1 MKDQAYHPEPFARRH
16 SEGAKRP
23 ENLAQGKFHEGSGDS
38 SPLAQNDIWEASKEE
53 GAFLPQR
60 AFAGLVPPYS
70 NLQQSKTVILPV
82 PYDGTSEW
90 RGGSRHGPQ
99 AIIDASQY
107 LELYDLELD
116 REIYKVGICTLP
128 QVEPLMSS
136 PQDMIERVYQV
147 IKGLIQKEKFVVMLG
162 GEHSLSLGA
171 VRAFKETLPRL
182 SVLQLD
188 AHADLRD
195 EYLGTKYGQ
204 ACVMRRIFELC
215 AIVQVGVRS
224 LSWEEK
230 QFLTQNKLMPFYM
243 SGSASNKASIDQ
255 IVASL
260 SEDVYVTI
268 DVDVLDPSIM
278 SAVGTPEPDGMQW
291 RQVLD
296 IIESVALHKHVVG
309 FDLVEFCPGEGP
321 SSCAFL
327 LAKLA
332 YKLIGC
338 AVPQEGG

>member
-1 MKDQAYHPEPFARRH
+1 MNDRDCNHEPFT
-16 SEGAKRP
+16 SW
-23 ENLAQGKFHEGSGDS
+23 HEGT
-38 SPLAQNDIWEASKEE
+38 
-53 GAFLPQR
+53 FLPHR
-60 AFAGLVPPYS
+60 GFAGLEPPYS
-70 NLQQSKTVILPV
+70 NLQQAKTVILPV
-82 PYDGTSEW
+82 PYDSTSEW

-116 REIYKVGICTLP
+116 CEIYKKAGICTLP
-128 QVEPLMSS
+128 EIEPVLSS
-136 PQDMIERVYQV
+136 PQDMIDRVYQV
-147 IKGLIQKEKFVVMLG
+147 IKDLIQKEKFVVLLG

-171 VRAFKETLPRL
+171 VRAFKESFPGL

-195 EYLGTKYGQ
+195 EYLGTKYSQ

-215 AIVQVGVRS
+215 PISQVGVRS
-224 LSWEEK
+224 LSWGEK
-230 QFLTQNKLMPFYM
+230 QFLTRNKLMPFYM
-243 SGSASNKASIDQ
+243 SDLASNTASIDK
-255 IVASL
+255 IVDSL

-278 SAVGTPEPDGMQW
+278 PAVGTPEPDGMSW

-296 IIESVALHKHVVG
+296 IIELVALHKHVVG
-309 FDLVEFCPGEGP
+309 FDLMEFCPGEGP
-321 SSCAFL
+321 GSCAFL

-338 AVPQEGG
+338 TVPQEGR

>member
-1 MKDQAYHPEPFARRH
+1 MNDRDRHPESSA
-16 SEGAKRP
+16 SWYEGT
-23 ENLAQGKFHEGSGDS
+23 
-38 SPLAQNDIWEASKEE
+38 
-53 GAFLPQR
+53 FLPHR
-60 AFAGLVPPYS
+60 VFAGLTPPYS
-70 NLQQSKTVILPV
+70 NLQQAKAIILPV
-82 PYDGTSEW
+82 PYDSTSEW

-116 REIYKVGICTLP
+116 REIYEVGICTLP
-128 QVEPLMSS
+128 EVEPVLSG
-136 PQDMIERVYQV
+136 PQEMIDRVYQV
-147 IKGLIQKEKFVVMLG
+147 VKGLIQEEKFVVLLG

-171 VRAFKETLPRL
+171 VRAFKEAFPGL

-195 EYLGTKYGQ
+195 AYLGTKYGQ

-215 AIVQVGVRS
+215 PISQVGVRS

-230 QFLTQNKLMPFYM
+230 QFLTQNKLTPIYM
-243 SGSASNKASIDQ
+243 SNLASNTASIDP
-255 IVASL
+255 IVDSL

-278 SAVGTPEPDGMQW
+278 PAVGTPEPDGMSW

-296 IIESVALHKHVVG
+296 IIEAVALHKHVVG
-309 FDLVEFCPGEGP
+309 FDLMEFCPGEGP
-321 SSCAFL
+321 GSCAFL

-338 AVPQEGG
+338 TVLQEER

>member
-1 MKDQAYHPEPFARRH
+1 MNDRDFNPEPFASWH
-16 SEGAKRP
+16 E
-23 ENLAQGKFHEGSGDS
+23 GKF
-38 SPLAQNDIWEASKEE
+38 
-53 GAFLPQR
+53 LPPR
-60 AFAGLVPPYS
+60 TFAGLTPPYS
-70 NLQQSKTVILPV
+70 DLQQARTVILPV
-82 PYDGTSEW
+82 PYDSTSEW

-99 AIIDASQY
+99 SIIDASQY

-116 REIYKVGICTLP
+116 REVYKVGISTLP
-128 QVEPLMSS
+128 EVEPLLSS
-136 PQDMIERVYQV
+136 PQDMIDRVYQV

-171 VRAFKETLPRL
+171 VRAFKEAFPGL

-195 EYLGTKYGQ
+195 EYLGTKYSQ
-204 ACVMRRIFELC
+204 ACVMRRICELC
-215 AIVQVGVRS
+215 PISQVGVRS

-230 QFLTQNKLMPFYM
+230 QFLTQNKLTPFYM
-243 SGSASNKASIDQ
+243 SDLASNAASVDQ
-255 IVASL
+255 IVDSL
-260 SEDVYVTI
+260 SEEVYITI

-278 SAVGTPEPDGMQW
+278 PAVGTPEPDGMSW

-309 FDLVEFCPGEGP
+309 FDLMEFCPGEGP
-321 SSCAFL
+321 GSCAYL

-338 AVPQEGG
+338 AVPPEG

>member
-1 MKDQAYHPEPFARRH
+1 MNDHDCHPESFAGW
-16 SEGAKRP
+16 SEGT
-23 ENLAQGKFHEGSGDS
+23 
-38 SPLAQNDIWEASKEE
+38 
-53 GAFLPQR
+53 FLPHEV
-60 AFAGLVPPYS
+60 FAGLEPPYS
-70 NLQQSKTVILPV
+70 SLRGSKVVILPV

-90 RGGSRHGPQ
+90 RSGSRRGPQ

-116 REIYKVGICTLP
+116 REIYKVGISTLP
-128 QVEPLMSS
+128 KVEPLLSS
-136 PQDMIERVYQV
+136 PQDMIDRVYKV
-147 IKGLIQKEKFVVMLG
+147 VKDLIQKEKFVVLLG

-171 VRAFKETLPRL
+171 VRAFTEAFPRL

-215 AIVQVGVRS
+215 PISQVGIRS

-230 QFLTQNKLMPFYM
+230 QFLAKNKLKPVYM
-243 SGSASNKASIDQ
+243 SDLGSKTASIAH
-255 IVASL
+255 IVDSL

-268 DVDVLDPSIM
+268 DVDVLDPSVM
-278 SAVGTPEPDGMQW
+278 PAVGTPEPDGMSW
-291 RQVLD
+291 RQILD
-296 IIESVALHKHVVG
+296 ITESVAHHKHVVG
-309 FDLVEFCPGEGP
+309 FDLMEFCPSEGP
-321 SSCAFL
+321 GSCAFL

-338 AVPQEGG
+338 AVPKEGQ

>member
-1 MKDQAYHPEPFARRH
+1 MNDRDCNPEPFASWH
-16 SEGAKRP
+16 K
-23 ENLAQGKFHEGSGDS
+23 GKF
-38 SPLAQNDIWEASKEE
+38 
-53 GAFLPQR
+53 LPPR
-60 AFAGLVPPYS
+60 VFAGLEPPYS
-70 NLQQSKTVILPV
+70 NLQQARTVILPV
-82 PYDGTSEW
+82 PYDSTSEW

-128 QVEPLMSS
+128 EVEPLLSS
-136 PQDMIERVYQV
+136 PQDMIDRVYQV
-147 IKGLIQKEKFVVMLG
+147 IKGLIQNEKFVVLLG

-171 VRAFKETLPRL
+171 VRAFKEAFPAL

-215 AIVQVGVRS
+215 PVSQVGVRS
-224 LSWEEK
+224 LSREEK
-230 QFLTQNKLMPFYM
+230 QFLTQNKLVPFYM
-243 SGSASNKASIDQ
+243 SDLASNTASVDQ
-255 IVASL
+255 IVDSL
-260 SEDVYVTI
+260 SEDVYVTL

-278 SAVGTPEPDGMQW
+278 PAVGTPEPDGMSW

-321 SSCAFL
+321 GSCAYL

-338 AVPQEGG
+338 AVPQEGR

>member
-1 MKDQAYHPEPFARRH
+1 MNDRDCHPGPFA
-16 SEGAKRP
+16 GW
-23 ENLAQGKFHEGSGDS
+23 HEGT
-38 SPLAQNDIWEASKEE
+38 
-53 GAFLPQR
+53 FLPHEV
-60 AFAGLVPPYS
+60 FAGLEPPYS
-70 NLQQSKTVILPV
+70 NLQEAKTVIVPV
-82 PYDGTSEW
+82 PYDSTSEW
-90 RGGSRHGPQ
+90 RSGSRRGPQ

-116 REIYKVGICTLP
+116 REIYEIGISTLP
-128 QVEPLMSS
+128 RIEPLLSS
-136 PQDMIERVYQV
+136 PQDMIDRVCKV
-147 IKGLIQKEKFVVMLG
+147 VEGLIQKEKFVVLLG

-171 VRAFKETLPRL
+171 VRAFKEAFPRL

-215 AIVQVGVRS
+215 PISQVGVRS

-230 QFLTQNKLMPFYM
+230 QFLSQTKLTPFYM
-243 SGSASNKASIDQ
+243 SNLASSAASIDK
-255 IVASL
+255 IVDSL

-278 SAVGTPEPDGMQW
+278 PAVGTPEPDGMSW
-291 RQVLD
+291 RQILD
-296 IIESVALHKHVVG
+296 IVEPVALHKHVVG
-309 FDLVEFCPGEGP
+309 FDLMEFCPAEGP

-338 AVPQEGG
+338 ACHKNDDEG

>member
-1 MKDQAYHPEPFARRH
+1 MNNRDHHPESFT
-16 SEGAKRP
+16 SWYEGT
-23 ENLAQGKFHEGSGDS
+23 
-38 SPLAQNDIWEASKEE
+38 
-53 GAFLPQR
+53 FLPHR
-60 AFAGLVPPYS
+60 VFAGLTPPYS
-70 NLQQSKTVILPV
+70 NLQQAKIVILPV
-82 PYDGTSEW
+82 PYDSTSEW

-128 QVEPLMSS
+128 EVEPLLSN
-136 PQDMIERVYQV
+136 PQDMIDRVYQV
-147 IKGLIQKEKFVVMLG
+147 IKGLIQEEKFVVLLG

-171 VRAFKETLPRL
+171 VRAFEEAFPRL

-195 EYLGTKYGQ
+195 AYLGTKYSQ

-215 AIVQVGVRS
+215 PISQVGVRS

-230 QFLTQNKLMPFYM
+230 QFLTQNKLKPIYM
-243 SGSASNKASIDQ
+243 SDLALNKASIDQ
-255 IVASL
+255 IVDSL
-260 SEDVYVTI
+260 SEDVYITI
-268 DVDVLDPSIM
+268 DVDVLDPSVM
-278 SAVGTPEPDGMQW
+278 PAVGTPEPDGMSW
-291 RQVLD
+291 RQILD
-296 IIESVALHKHVVG
+296 IIESVALHRHVVG
-309 FDLVEFCPGEGP
+309 FDLMEFCPGEGP
-321 SSCAFL
+321 GSCAFL

-338 AVPQEGG
+338 TVPQEGR

>member
-1 MKDQAYHPEPFARRH
+1 MNDRDCHPEPFA
-16 SEGAKRP
+16 SWQEG
-23 ENLAQGKFHEGSGDS
+23 
-38 SPLAQNDIWEASKEE
+38 I
-53 GAFLPQR
+53 FLPHR
-60 AFAGLVPPYS
+60 VFAGLAPPYS
-70 NLQQSKTVILPV
+70 NLQQAKTVILPV
-82 PYDGTSEW
+82 PYDSTSEW
-90 RGGSRHGPQ
+90 RGGSRYGPQ
-99 AIIDASQY
+99 AIINASQY

-128 QVEPLMSS
+128 EVEPILSS
-136 PQDMIERVYQV
+136 PQDMIDRVYQV
-147 IKGLIQKEKFVVMLG
+147 IKGLIQKEKFVVLLG

-171 VRAFKETLPRL
+171 VRAFKEAFPRL

-195 EYLGTKYGQ
+195 EYLGTKYSQ

-215 AIVQVGVRS
+215 PISQVGVRS

-230 QFLTQNKLMPFYM
+230 QFLTQNKNCSSLHFFPFYM
-243 SGSASNKASIDQ
+243 SDLASDTASIDQ
-255 IVASL
+255 IVDSL

-278 SAVGTPEPDGMQW
+278 PAVGTPEPDGMSW
-291 RQVLD
+291 RRVLD
-296 IIESVALHKHVVG
+296 IIEPVALHKHVVG
-309 FDLVEFCPGEGP
+309 FDLMEFCPGEGP
-321 SSCAFL
+321 GACAFL

-338 AVPQEGG
+338 AVPQEGR

>member
-1 MKDQAYHPEPFARRH
+1 MNDRDRYPESFT
-16 SEGAKRP
+16 SWYEGT
-23 ENLAQGKFHEGSGDS
+23 
-38 SPLAQNDIWEASKEE
+38 
-53 GAFLPQR
+53 FLPHR
-60 AFAGLVPPYS
+60 VFAGLTPSYS
-70 NLQQSKTVILPV
+70 NLQQAKTIILPV
-82 PYDGTSEW
+82 PYDSTGEW

-128 QVEPLMSS
+128 EVEPLLSK
-136 PQDMIERVYQV
+136 PQDMIDRVYQV
-147 IKGLIQKEKFVVMLG
+147 IKGLIQEEKFVVLLG

-171 VRAFKETLPRL
+171 VRAFKEAFPRL

-195 EYLGTKYGQ
+195 AYLGTKYSQ

-215 AIVQVGVRS
+215 PISQVGVRS

-230 QFLTQNKLMPFYM
+230 QFLTQNKLTPIYM
-243 SGSASNKASIDQ
+243 SDLALNKASIDR
-255 IVASL
+255 IVDSL

-278 SAVGTPEPDGMQW
+278 PAVGTPEPDGMSW
-291 RQVLD
+291 RQILD

-309 FDLVEFCPGEGP
+309 CDLMEFCPGEGP
-321 SSCAFL
+321 GSCAFL
-327 LAKLA
+327 LAKLT

-338 AVPQEGG
+338 TVPQEK

>member
-1 MKDQAYHPEPFARRH
+1 MNDRDCHPEPSACW
-16 SEGAKRP
+16 
-23 ENLAQGKFHEGSGDS
+23 HEGT
-38 SPLAQNDIWEASKEE
+38 
-53 GAFLPQR
+53 FLPHEV
-60 AFAGLVPPYS
+60 FAGLEPPYS
-70 NLQQSKTVILPV
+70 NLQQAKTVILPV
-82 PYDGTSEW
+82 PYDSTSEW
-90 RGGSRHGPQ
+90 RSGSRHGPQ

-116 REIYKVGICTLP
+116 REIYKVGISTLP
-128 QVEPLMSS
+128 HVEPLLSS
-136 PQDMIERVYQV
+136 PQDMIDRVYQV
-147 IKGLIQKEKFVVMLG
+147 IKGLIQKEKFVVLLG

-171 VRAFKETLPRL
+171 VRAFKEAFPGL

-195 EYLGTKYGQ
+195 EYLGTKYSQ

-215 AIVQVGVRS
+215 PISQVGVRS

-230 QFLTQNKLMPFYM
+230 QFLTQNKLTPFYM
-243 SGSASNKASIDQ
+243 SDLASGTASIDQ
-255 IVASL
+255 IVDSL

-278 SAVGTPEPDGMQW
+278 SAVGTPEPDGMSW
-291 RQVLD
+291 RQILD

-309 FDLVEFCPGEGP
+309 FDLMEFCPGEGP
-321 SSCAFL
+321 GSCAFL

-338 AVPQEGG
+338 AVPQEGR